1 VTSSLLSSSAQIL
14 AYIPSPPRG
23 VWELGPFPLRAY
35 ALFIIIG
42 IIVAIYWGEQR
53 WIARGG
59 EPGTILDVAIWAVP
73 FGLIGGRL
81 YHVATDWPTYFGEGK
96 HPIDALKI
104 WQGGL
109 GIWGAVLFGA
119 LGAWIGCRQRGI
131 PLLALGDAIAPG
143 ILLAQAIGRIGNYFN
158 QELYGRE
165 TDLPW
170 GLEIYQR
177 IDSFGM
183 KDDLTGISNGVVTA
197 VVHPT
202 FLYEMLWN
210 LVVVGLLVLIDRRF
224 KIGHGRLFA
233 LYVAL
238 YCVGRFGVELL
249 RVDHASHIAGI
260 RINLFTSV
268 IVFVLAVAYVIF
280 AKKGREDPA
289 DLKPL
294 VALSDDD
301 DEGDGADEGDE
312 SDEIEEIT
320 DEDETEVPTVIAPP
334 KRGGLFKRGAVA
346 EKDAADDAWVESLKG
361 DEPKKEP
368 APEAQ
373 PVVAEVA
380 PEPEPETVKEPEP
393 KVVAT
398 PKGGLFKRAP
408 KSVPAVVEEVAA
420 EPEPKPAAAKPE
432 EPEKIEEPKVDV
444 AEAPTEV
451 VAPPKGGLFKRAPK
465 ATPAVVEEVAA
476 EPEPEPIKEP
486 EPEVVKESEPEAID
500 VPKGGRFKRAPKP
513 TPAAVEDAVDEPE
526 PVKEAEPEPEPQ
538 HEPEPA
544 LVEAEVEVDAP
555 KAEPAPAPPRSKQ
568 EGRLSGL
575 IRRVR
580 GK

>member
-1 VTSSLLSSSAQIL
+1 MTSSAQVL

-42 IIVAIYWGEQR
+42 IIVAIYWGERR

-59 EPGTILDVAIWAVP
+59 DPGTILDVAIWAVP

-81 YHVATDWPTYFGEGK
+81 YHVATDWPTYFGDGK

-131 PLLALGDAIAPG
+131 PLPALGDAIAPA
-143 ILLAQAIGRIGNYFN
+143 ILLAQAIGRLGNYFN

-165 TDLPW
+165 THLPW

-177 IDSFGM
+177 FDTSGV
-183 KDDLTGISNGVVTA
+183 KDDLNGISNGVVA
-197 VVHPT
+197 GVVHPT
-202 FLYEMLWN
+202 FLYELLWN
-210 LVVVGLLVLIDRRF
+210 LIVVGLLVLIDKRF

-289 DLKPL
+289 DLKSV
-294 VALSDDD
+294 VALAGSDS
-301 DEGDGADEGDE
+301 DESEESDE
-312 SDEIEEIT
+312 SDEIVEII

-334 KRGGLFKRGAVA
+334 KRGGLFKRGGVA
-346 EKDAADDAWVESLKG
+346 EKEVTDDDAWVESLKA
-361 DEPKKEP
+361 DAP
-368 APEAQ
+368 AEA
-373 PVVAEVA
+373 EKGA
-380 PEPEPETVKEPEP
+380 PEPTPAVGEDAVDEPEP
-393 KVVAT
+393 
-398 PKGGLFKRAP
+398 
-408 KSVPAVVEEVAA
+408 
-420 EPEPKPAAAKPE
+420 
-432 EPEKIEEPKVDV
+432 
-444 AEAPTEV
+444 EV
-451 VAPPKGGLFKRAPK
+451 VAPPKGGLFKRTPK
-465 ATPAVVEEVAA
+465 PAPAVVEDAA
-476 EPEPEPIKEP
+476 PEPEP
-486 EPEVVKESEPEAID
+486 
-500 VPKGGRFKRAPKP
+500 
-513 TPAAVEDAVDEPE
+513 
-526 PVKEAEPEPEPQ
+526 EAEPEPEP
-538 HEPEPA
+538 EPEP
-544 LVEAEVEVDAP
+544 VKEPEPEPEPEVTEPEVAVP
-555 KAEPAPAPPRSKQ
+555 MSKQ

-580 GK
+580 GN